1 MSTVPDI
8 RYAMSAM
15 PRMSA
20 VSRSNS
26 ANRDGDGE
34 NDGKECFHRTK
45 VSLPLARVRVRDG
58 LRNRGSFIA
67 PVIPAGSATHLAAN
81 LTSRE
86 TRVHVRIRQIPTNGF

>member
-1 MSTVPDI
+1 M
-8 RYAMSAM
+8 AAM
-15 PRMSA
+15 PTVSA

-58 LRNRGSFIA
+58 LRNRGSFITLL
-67 PVIPAGSATHLAAN
+67 IPAGSTTDLAGESHLPGNSCACSYTPDPHERLLKPN
-81 LTSRE
+81 RDRS
-86 TRVHVRIRQIPTNGF
+86 G